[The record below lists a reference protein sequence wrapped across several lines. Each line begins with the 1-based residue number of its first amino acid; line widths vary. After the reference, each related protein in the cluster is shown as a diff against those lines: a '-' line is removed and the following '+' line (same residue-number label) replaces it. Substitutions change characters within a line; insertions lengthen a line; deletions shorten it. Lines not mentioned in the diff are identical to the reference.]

1 METNT
6 VIDSDGSLAS
16 KRVVVTGGRGFLGQ
30 HACHALEGC
39 GATVVATGSS
49 DFDLTQ
55 QDEVRRLF
63 GTLKPDIVV
72 HLAAACGGIGA
83 NVKNPGR
90 FLYEN
95 AIMGLM
101 LLDEA
106 RRAELNKLVLI
117 STTCAYPKDAPL
129 PLREASIWAGKPVG
143 ATGPYG
149 MAKRLLHE
157 ACETYGR
164 QYGLDTTVLVPT
176 NLYGPG
182 DHFEEEKSHVIPAII
197 RRFVEAQDAGL
208 KEVVNWGSG
217 TPTREFLHVRDAAR
231 SIALAAAVKTGPDPI
246 NLGTGVETSIA
257 DLTMTI
263 AQAVG
268 YTGSLSWDTS
278 KPDGQPQRY
287 LDVSRARERLGFEA
301 TIQLDEGIAETV
313 AWYRRLY
320 RGESGV
326 GSRASSRG

>member
-1 METNT
+1 
-6 VIDSDGSLAS
+6 VSAS
-16 KRVVVTGGRGFLGQ
+16 TADLSGKRIVVTGGRGFLGK
-30 HACHALEGC
+30 HTCRALEAC
-39 GATVVATGSS
+39 GATVVAIGSS
-49 DFDLTQ
+49 DFNLIEQLD
-55 QDEVRRLF
+55 VRRLYAE
-63 GTLKPDIVV
+63 LNPDIVV

-83 NVKNPGR
+83 NVENPGR

-106 RRAELNKLVLI
+106 RQAGLNKFVLI

-129 PLREASIWAGKPVG
+129 PLQEDIWTGKPVG

-164 QYGLDTTVLVPT
+164 QYGLDTTVLVPA
-176 NLYGPG
+176 NLYGPE

-197 RRFVEAQDAGL
+197 RRFVEAQEVGL
-208 KEVVNWGSG
+208 EEVVNWGSG

-231 SIALAAAVKTGPDPI
+231 GIALAAETKTGPEPI

-257 DLTMTI
+257 DLTNTI
-263 AQAVG
+263 ADAVG
-268 YTGSLSWDTS
+268 YTGTLSWDTS
-278 KPDGQPQRY
+278 KPDGQPKRY
-287 LDVSRARERLGFEA
+287 LDVTRAQKQLGFSAEVPLA
-301 TIQLDEGIAETV
+301 AGIAETV
-313 AWYRRLY
+313 AWYLKNR
-320 RGESGV
+320 V
-326 GSRASSRG
+326 G